1 MVTHWTR
8 GEWCKKTERTEMNES
23 ITTSASAWSGS
34 IAPAGTTQKPE
45 IEMVLDGL
53 EKEIRQLEENIKGLG
68 ARLIV
73 VSLPVAD
80 RDKGVNPVSPPHSA
94 MYMHVDAMRVKL
106 TALNTELA
114 DIKQRLEV

>member
-1 MVTHWTR
+1 
-8 GEWCKKTERTEMNES
+8 MNEG
-23 ITTSASAWSGS
+23 ITTSVNTWGS
-34 IAPAGTTQKPE
+34 STTPAKAAQKPE
-45 IEMVLDGL
+45 IELVLDGL

-106 TALNTELA
+106 TALNIELA